1 VVHSVAPMP
10 RVTRRVAVVW
20 MLSVAA
26 SAALAG
32 CKGGSG
38 QPAGDGTTR
47 GGAPSADAKPS
58 GAPAKCAAGATANE
72 SPPFC
77 YVVPPGMKRTVDPI
91 KQKGRYQLI
100 YKDGASG
107 SVLSF
112 IAWDQGA
119 FDATWKA
126 LQANAAASKAT
137 DVKTEDLDGGK
148 AKLLTYTAPG
158 TKGRSIASY
167 LVQGTKQTLECEVDI
182 DKHLPT
188 DKLIELCKQMHEL

>member
-1 VVHSVAPMP
+1 M
-10 RVTRRVAVVW
+10 RRTNPSSILVGLFLVG
-20 MLSVAA
+20 SSA
-26 SAALAG
+26 SLVG
-32 CKGGSG
+32 CKAGSA
-38 QPAGDGTTR
+38 PAGTTS
-47 GGAPSADAKPS
+47 GGAPSAEAQAS

-72 SPPFC
+72 NPPFC
-77 YVVPPGMKRTVDPI
+77 YVVPAGMKRTVDPI

-100 YKDGASG
+100 FKDAANG

-112 IAWDQGA
+112 IAWDHGA

-137 DVKTEDLDGGK
+137 DVKKEDLDGGK

-158 TKGRSIASY
+158 TNGRSIASY
-167 LVQGTKQTLECEVDI
+167 VVQGAKQTLECEVDI

-188 DKLIELCKQMHEL
+188 DKLIEVCKQMREP